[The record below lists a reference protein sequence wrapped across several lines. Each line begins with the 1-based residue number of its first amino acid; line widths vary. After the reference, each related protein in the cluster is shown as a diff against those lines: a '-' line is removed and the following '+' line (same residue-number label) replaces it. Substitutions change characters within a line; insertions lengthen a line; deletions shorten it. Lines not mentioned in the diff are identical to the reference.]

1 MFFRMLDYRRDARS
15 NQPARKVRQTRSN
28 GNSQSRR
35 PSLKYSNQILRP
47 RWLPTAMMI
56 NLNRFELETPSIPR
70 NFGLRS
76 ASCVVSF
83 EPMSVLYLALGL
95 IAVYAAIVTAMY
107 VGQTWLLFPTALAR
121 IARVQLPSSTQHLEV
136 RTPDGESLKGIRTPS
151 REEAAQNAPTLLG
164 FGGNAWN
171 AKATAL
177 TLHRLFPDRDI
188 VAFHYRGYAPSNGRP
203 SAEALMSDSLAIF
216 DSLRQGQI
224 EEPIVAVGFSIGSGV
239 AAYLARHRP
248 VAGLVLVTPFDSL
261 EALALDLYWWAPVGL
276 LFRHRMR
283 TIEFVRGSLAPTAL
297 ITAERDKV
305 VPARRSAPLRAAI
318 KNLVFERDIDSG
330 HNDIYDHPAFAAAM
344 REALTRIE
352 AARAEALGRQE

>member
-1 MFFRMLDYRRDARS
+1 M
-15 NQPARKVRQTRSN
+15 
-28 GNSQSRR
+28 
-35 PSLKYSNQILRP
+35 I
-47 RWLPTAMMI
+47 I
-56 NLNRFELETPSIPR
+56 NLNRFQLETPSIPR
-70 NFGLRS
+70 NFGLGS

-121 IARVQLPSSTQHLEV
+121 MARVQLPSSTQHLEV

-276 LFRHRMR
+276 LFSPSH
-283 TIEFVRGSLAPTAL
+283 A
-297 ITAERDKV
+297 
-305 VPARRSAPLRAAI
+305 
-318 KNLVFERDIDSG
+318 
-330 HNDIYDHPAFAAAM
+330 ND
-344 REALTRIE
+344 
-352 AARAEALGRQE
+352 

>member
-1 MFFRMLDYRRDARS
+1 MSQLPHAQFPLRRHPDLLVDHRRVRSAAVAEPRGANADSRDRLRWPASFRNGGRNQIGTVADIKSESPAGLRR
-15 NQPARKVRQTRSN
+15 
-28 GNSQSRR
+28 NSQ
-35 PSLKYSNQILRP
+35 
-47 RWLPTAMMI
+47 
-56 NLNRFELETPSIPR
+56 
-70 NFGLRS
+70 
-76 ASCVVSF
+76 V
-83 EPMSVLYLALGL
+83 
-95 IAVYAAIVTAMY
+95 
-107 VGQTWLLFPTALAR
+107 
-121 IARVQLPSSTQHLEV
+121 RVQLPSSTQHLEV
-136 RTPDGESLKGIRTPS
+136 RTPDGESLKGIRTPC

-171 AKATAL
+171 ARATAL
-177 TLHRLFPDRDI
+177 TLHRLFPNRDV

-248 VAGLVLVTPFDSL
+248 IAGLILVTPFDSL

-283 TIEFVRGSLAPTAL
+283 TIEFVRGTLAPTAL

-305 VPARRSAPLRAAI
+305 VPARRSTPLRAAI

-330 HNDIYDHPAFAAAM
+330 HNDIYEHPAFATAM
-344 REALTRIE
+344 REALTKIE
-352 AARAEALGRQE
+352 ATRAEALGL

>member
-136 RTPDGESLKGIRTPS
+136 RS
-151 REEAAQNAPTLLG
+151 RM
-164 FGGNAWN
+164 
-171 AKATAL
+171 AKA
-177 TLHRLFPDRDI
+177 
-188 VAFHYRGYAPSNGRP
+188 
-203 SAEALMSDSLAIF
+203 
-216 DSLRQGQI
+216 
-224 EEPIVAVGFSIGSGV
+224 
-239 AAYLARHRP
+239 
-248 VAGLVLVTPFDSL
+248 
-261 EALALDLYWWAPVGL
+261 
-276 LFRHRMR
+276 
-283 TIEFVRGSLAPTAL
+283 
-297 ITAERDKV
+297 
-305 VPARRSAPLRAAI
+305 
-318 KNLVFERDIDSG
+318 
-330 HNDIYDHPAFAAAM
+330 
-344 REALTRIE
+344 
-352 AARAEALGRQE
+352 